1 MKKITLI
8 LIVCFAFSF
17 NSHSQLFSE
26 DFTGATTNW
35 QSTWIQYDEDSDVDE
50 FNMPM
55 KFA

>member
-8 LIVCFAFSF
+8 LIICFAFSF